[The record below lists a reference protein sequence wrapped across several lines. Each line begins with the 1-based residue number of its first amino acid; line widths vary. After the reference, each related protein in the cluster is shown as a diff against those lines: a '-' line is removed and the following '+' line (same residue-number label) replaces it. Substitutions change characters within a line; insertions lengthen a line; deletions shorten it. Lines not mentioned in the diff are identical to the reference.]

1 MSINGKCLCG
11 AVRITASA
19 PPIAARTCWCRN
31 CQFIA
36 AGSST
41 VNACFRKE
49 DVTITGPL
57 KDFPITAD
65 SGNVL
70 HWRFCPTC
78 GTQVSSEAEVRPH
91 LIFIRAGTL
100 DDPSL
105 AAPMRQSGPTAPRAG
120 RASTS
125 RSRSIPVRRR
135 QWLDSSAFSP
145 SFWLKRDIHSVLA
158 RAYSVPG
165 SCGPA
170 PLPRPGDQ
178 GGRQCGNA

>member
-65 SGNVL
+65 SGNIL

-105 AAPMRQSGPTAPRAG
+105 AAPQATIWTNSAPGWACINESLPKYPG
-120 RASTS
+120 QAP
-125 RSRSIPVRRR
+125 PV
-135 QWLDSSAFSP
+135 A
-145 SFWLKRDIHSVLA
+145 
-158 RAYSVPG
+158 
-165 SCGPA
+165 
-170 PLPRPGDQ
+170 
-178 GGRQCGNA
+178 